1 MFKRQ
6 AYALVPFAKKTTILL
21 VVKYINSNE
30 SRDTRL
36 VAIID
41 VTVKMY
47 AFVDLETK
55 AWYICY

>member
-1 MFKRQ
+1 M
-6 AYALVPFAKKTTILL
+6 PFAKKTTMLL

-55 AWYICY
+55 AWYIYY